1 MHIRWVLVLRA
12 MISLLLLLFFLVCEA
27 SFGKL
32 RRQLCLFLA
41 KDQILLNLA
50 LIDFVDVAAALVGF
64 FFEGGLDF
72 FRVIAEQFL

>member
-50 LIDFVDVAAALVGF
+50 LVDFVDVAAALVGLL
-64 FFEGGLDF
+64 FEGGLDF